1 MQVFD
6 FHLHSKYSRACSKQ
20 LDLEHIK
27 HWCAI
32 KGIDIIGTSDFT
44 HPAWHKELKTKLE
57 PMGNGLFRLKPS
69 DAEKQAVLDVGFG
82 PQRAT
87 NAMEPVFFLST
98 EVSCIYSQG
107 GKVRRIHLLVCF
119 PELDHVDK
127 FIKALEKRGGKL
139 THDGRPILGMTA
151 KDIAAMAIDI
161 CEKAIIVPAHAW
173 TPWFA
178 IFGSKSGFDS
188 VEECFGEYAKYI
200 YALETGLSS
209 DPAMNW
215 RLSKNDKYLLVS
227 NSDAHSLENLG
238 REANVLNLPVVSYD
252 AIYETLKNH
261 DVDRFAYT
269 IEFFP
274 EEGKYHLDGHAPCGF
289 SCEPEETKRLGG
301 LCPKCGK
308 RMTIG
313 VYHRVSDL
321 ADRPAG
327 GRPASAPSFKSIVP
341 LAEIIADS
349 IGAKKTTKKV
359 QTVYR
364 DVINKV
370 GNEFHILLDAPIEA
384 IAAAAGPVLGEG
396 IRRMRAGQ
404 LSIAPGYDGI
414 YGRVS
419 VFTEKEREADKKAQ
433 IKLF

>member
-1 MQVFD
+1 MQIFD

-20 LDLEHIK
+20 LDLEHIQA
-27 HWCAI
+27 WCGI

-44 HPAWHKELKTKLE
+44 HPAWNKELQKKLQ
-57 PMGNGLFRLKPS
+57 PIGNGLFRLRPS
-69 DAEKQAVLDVGFG
+69 EEVKRAALEVGFA
-82 PQRAT
+82 PPPDASRP
-87 NAMEPVFFLST
+87 EPVFFLST
-98 EVSCIYSQG
+98 EVSCIYSEG
-107 GKVRRIHLLVCF
+107 GKVRRIHILVAF
-119 PELDHVDK
+119 PELEHVQA

-139 THDGRPILGMTA
+139 TSDGRPILGMTA

-161 CEKAIIVPAHAW
+161 CEQAILVPAHAW

-209 DPAMNW
+209 DPSMNW
-215 RLSKNDKYLLVS
+215 RLSQNDKYLLVS

-238 REANVLNLPVVSYD
+238 REANVLNLDTVSYD
-252 AIYETLKNH
+252 SIYKTLKNH
-261 DVDRFAYT
+261 DVGRFAYT

-289 SCEPEETKRLGG
+289 SCEPEETKRLDGR
-301 LCPKCGK
+301 CPKCGK
-308 RMTIG
+308 RLTVG
-313 VYHRVSDL
+313 VYHRVAEL
-321 ADRPAG
+321 ADRAAG
-327 GRPASAPSFKSIVP
+327 GKPASAVPFKSIVP
-341 LAEIIADS
+341 LAEILADA
-349 IGAKKTTKKV
+349 IGAKKATKKV

-364 DVINKV
+364 DLITKV
-370 GNEFHILLDAPIEA
+370 GHEFHILLDAPIEI
-384 IAAAAGPVLGEG
+384 IAAAAGPVVAEG

-404 LSIAPGYDGI
+404 LTIAPGYDGI

-419 VFTEKEREADKKAQ
+419 VFSEKERGADKKAQ
-433 IKLF
+433 ARLF